1 MPLISARLPLTAEWR
16 PFSQARALAFA
27 GEAELGNLETEV
39 RGMADILSTELA
51 WMLSASAVL
60 PPYFTPETW
69 AVIFRQLATS
79 NPVRAVRRL
88 HPAVRRSSCPA
99 LAP

>member
-1 MPLISARLPLTAEWR
+1 MNYPPIRPVRNQRRDEPSRMSSHPQCRHTAWVMPSISARLPLTAEWR

-60 PPYFTPETW
+60 PPYFTPET
-69 AVIFRQLATS
+69 
-79 NPVRAVRRL
+79 
-88 HPAVRRSSCPA
+88 
-99 LAP
+99 